1 MSTSHQSPVYINLDL
16 FQSPKS
22 YLKYPDR
29 VRVFLLYRNSAVIST
44 WLNTELIETLI
55 FHPIKIISTVSI
67 SLRPK
72 QQ

>member
-16 FQSPKS
+16 FQSPES